1 MLIYIWNVGF
11 DILLIFVFYYLN
23 KNAFKT
29 FLWSMEKEETTASY
43 VFFKT
48 CMIWS
53 TVYRKDIISPME
65 SRQLELYEG
74 FCSTYILELTK
85 FSNF

>member
-1 MLIYIWNVGF
+1 
-11 DILLIFVFYYLN
+11 
-23 KNAFKT
+23 
-29 FLWSMEKEETTASY
+29 MEKEETTASY

-53 TVYRKDIISPME
+53 TLYRKDIISPME

-74 FCSTYILELTK
+74 FCSTYILEFTK